1 MHKVGV
7 ITVTLLMVISG
18 RELALLSL
26 HDPRKQTS
34 RRCRVGEDVATPTP
48 HSPGRADFPL
58 PVPFPRGSRR
68 VAARW
73 HAEWSVA
80 KRRVPPRATAR
91 TLVPCGAEPIRREQP
106 IASCAPHLW

>member
-1 MHKVGV
+1 MLNLGQLNLQ
-7 ITVTLLMVISG
+7 LLT
-18 RELALLSL
+18 
-26 HDPRKQTS
+26 QS
-34 RRCRVGEDVATPTP
+34 RGAANRRVGEDVATLTP
-48 HSPGRADFPL
+48 HRSGRADLPL